1 MTALR
6 RKSGA
11 GTVVI
16 ATVNQKTMNRVKS
29 ILAGIVFSLIG
40 SVAWSQTYPS
50 APITMVVPFAAGSG
64 TDAVA
69 RIVGQKLSERLKQ
82 PVLID
87 NRVGASGQIAAEYT
101 AKAKA
106 DGYTI
111 FMTTNTSHSAN
122 PSLYKKLRYDP
133 IKDFTPI
140 ARIGEL
146 PFALV
151 VNKDLPIKSMRDLI
165 AYAKAN
171 PNMLSYA
178 TPNSTS
184 LVASET
190 IKRIAALE
198 ILSVPYKS
206 SPQAM
211 TDLLGGVVQ
220 VYVTDLGSGMSMM
233 KSEKVRPLAVTTAK
247 TSPLLPN
254 VPPVAQAVPGFD
266 VTSWNGVFGPA
277 GMPAPIVERL
287 GGELRAVVAD
297 KDTQEKLLQLG
308 FQVWPSESP
317 AEFAHYVSEQL
328 THWTSLIKQA
338 GIKPE

>member
-1 MTALR
+1 
-6 RKSGA
+6 
-11 GTVVI
+11 
-16 ATVNQKTMNRVKS
+16 MNRVKS

-171 PNMLSYA
+171 PNILSYA

-247 TSPLLPN
+247 PSPLLPN